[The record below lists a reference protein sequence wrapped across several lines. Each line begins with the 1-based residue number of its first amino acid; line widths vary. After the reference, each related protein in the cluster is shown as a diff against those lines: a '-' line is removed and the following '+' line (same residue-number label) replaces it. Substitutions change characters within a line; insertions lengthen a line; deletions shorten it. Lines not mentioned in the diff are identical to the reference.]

1 MDFYSI
7 RFRYTL
13 TFFGIALFYIASLLF
28 CFSLINQ
35 TQSGMS
41 LFSQQFNPSISAVLN
56 GDRDLYQARVAELN
70 ILINPDDKNQRKAFD
85 ENAQQAFDRMQKYKS
100 KLTDF
105 PEILSKLNNF
115 EGVFNNWK
123 QSAEQVFNDAQSGN
137 VDKALKQSSGPSLS
151 NFNKLRDYFDLAG
164 ELADVESLSQSKSIL
179 SSVDSRQGI
188 LTIASAI
195 VILLTILVGIIV
207 PKTMSDSLNKLSTEL
222 QGLNSGDGD
231 LSRRINSTRKDEI
244 GKVSDNLDELMNG
257 FSTLIGSIL
266 NQSAGVIHGVD
277 ELNKGAIEV
286 KNTSQQQTE
295 KVEVIVTAVT
305 EMSYAIKE
313 VAANAQLSATEIE
326 EVNTLTTEGK
336 LITQESVDRIEQLS
350 EAVEHASE
358 VISKLSEKSDDIASV
373 LDVIR
378 GIAEQTNLL
387 ALNAAIEAARAGEQ
401 GRGFAVV
408 ADEVRTLASKT
419 QESTQSIQVMIEALQ
434 SGVKE
439 AVESIQVGS
448 EATHLTVELSDKTL
462 GALEKISEAAS
473 KVSDV
478 AIQTATATEQQGVVA
493 QDISENLNTMSTH
506 TQENLLIAEKNSEQ
520 ATETKQSA
528 QKLSDTVSRFK
539 LS

>member
-70 ILINPDDKNQRKAFD
+70 ILINPDDKSQRKAFD

-105 PEILSKLNNF
+105 PGILSKLNNF

-137 VDKALKQSSGPSLS
+137 LDKALKQSSGASLS

-164 ELADVESLSQSKSIL
+164 ELADVESLSQSNSIL

-188 LTIASAI
+188 LTIASAV

-207 PKTMSDSLNKLSTEL
+207 PKTMSDSLNKLSSEL

-244 GKVSDNLDELMNG
+244 GKVADNLDELMNG

-266 NQSAGVIHGVD
+266 NQSTGVIHGVD